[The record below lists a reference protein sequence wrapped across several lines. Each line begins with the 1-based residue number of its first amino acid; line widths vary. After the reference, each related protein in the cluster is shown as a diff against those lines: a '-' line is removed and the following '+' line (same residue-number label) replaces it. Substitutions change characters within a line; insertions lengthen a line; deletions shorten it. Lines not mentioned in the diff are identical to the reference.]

1 MVGMP
6 VSSTIHTEEIASMLG
21 LGEFETA
28 LLPADRAVV
37 GGDPDWADTQ
47 HRRTDEREGHTPI
60 YQKPADRWHSIF
72 KFSDLPL
79 DMPTRND
86 QISSSDQTRPAVV
99 LLSGGLDSTTV
110 LAIAREAG
118 YACHTIAF
126 DYGQRHR
133 NELDAS
139 AKISSALGA
148 ATHRVFPINIG
159 AFGGSALTAD
169 IEVPKG
175 RDESEMTEIPITYV
189 PARNL
194 VFLSIAT
201 ALAETLDA
209 KDIFLG
215 VNAVDY
221 SGYPDCRPEFI
232 ESFTTTANLAT
243 KMGVEGNGIRV
254 HSPLMEMTK
263 AEIVKRGVELG
274 VDYSMTHSC
283 YDPIEGKACGACDS
297 CILRRR
303 GFEHAGIVDPTL
315 YAHQQGA
322 S

>member
-1 MVGMP
+1 MP
-6 VSSTIHTEEIASMLG
+6 S
-21 LGEFETA
+21 
-28 LLPADRAVV
+28 
-37 GGDPDWADTQ
+37 
-47 HRRTDEREGHTPI
+47 
-60 YQKPADRWHSIF
+60 
-72 KFSDLPL
+72 
-79 DMPTRND
+79 
-86 QISSSDQTRPAVV
+86 AVV

-110 LAIAREAG
+110 LAIARESG
-118 YACHTIAF
+118 YDCHTIAF

-139 AKISSALGA
+139 AKISSILGA
-148 ATHRVFPINIG
+148 SSHRVFPIDIG

-169 IEVPKG
+169 LEVPKG
-175 RDESEMTEIPITYV
+175 RDESEMTQIPITYV

-194 VFLSIAT
+194 VFLSIAL

-209 KDIFLG
+209 KDLFLG

-232 ESFTTTANLAT
+232 DSFIRTANLAT

-254 HSPLMEMTK
+254 HSPLMEMSK
-263 AEIVKRGVELG
+263 AEIVHRGINLG
-274 VDYSMTHSC
+274 VDYSLTHSC
-283 YDPIEGKACGACDS
+283 YDPIGGKACRECDS

-303 GFEHAGIVDPTL
+303 GFEQAGIADPTL
-315 YAHQQGA
+315 YADGQGA